1 MARPRTDKPSARL
14 LRTGAWCPVPGAFIM
29 FSRILIANR
38 GEIALR
44 IIRAC
49 RELGVSPVCVY
60 SEADKDAPYLKL
72 ADEAICIGPG
82 PAKESY
88 LNISRLIAAAEVANV
103 DAIHPGYGFL
113 SERAEFAQVCR
124 DCKIEFIGPTPEAM
138 ARLGDK
144 VACKKAAKEAGVPV
158 FPGSPDAIDDPE
170 EAAKIAAQI
179 GYPVIIKAA
188 AGGGGR
194 GMRVCHNEITLLA
207 SLKSAGTE
215 ALAAFGNGAVF
226 IEKYLEHA
234 QHVEIQV
241 IGDKHGN
248 AIHLWERNCSVQR
261 RHQKLIEEAPSPG
274 LSREKIRPV
283 CEAAVNLIKLAK
295 YHGAATCEFLM
306 DEKQDFYMLEVNTR
320 VQVEHPVTEEITGV
334 DIVKTMIRVSAGE
347 RLPYTQDQIKVN
359 GHAIEYRLN
368 AEDPARNFMPQP
380 GRITRWEPAGGPGIR
395 MDTHVVTGYE
405 VPKFYDS
412 MIGKLIVHDD
422 TRELCIARSLRA
434 LKEFRVEPIKTT
446 IPLHQ
451 RVLEHSDF
459 QNGGVDIHW
468 LERLLK

>member
-1 MARPRTDKPSARL
+1 
-14 LRTGAWCPVPGAFIM
+14 M
-29 FSRILIANR
+29 FSRVLIANR

-44 IIRAC
+44 VVRAC
-49 RELGVSPVCVY
+49 RELGIESVCVY
-60 SEADKDAPYLKL
+60 SEADRDAPYLKL
-72 ADEAICIGPG
+72 CDQPICIGPG

-88 LNISRLIAAAEVANV
+88 LNISRIIAAAEIADV

-113 SERAEFAQVCR
+113 SERAEFAQACM
-124 DCKIEFIGPTPEAM
+124 DCKIEFIGPTPTAM

-144 VACKKAAKEAGVPV
+144 VSCKNAAKEAGVPV
-158 FPGSPDAIDDPE
+158 FPGSPGAIEDPE
-170 EAAKIAAQI
+170 EAVKVANKI
-179 GYPVIIKAA
+179 GYPVIIKAS

-194 GMRVCHNEITLLA
+194 GMRVCHNEISLRSNLQAA
-207 SLKSAGTE
+207 STE
-215 ALAAFGNGAVF
+215 AQAAFGNGAVF

-274 LSREKIRPV
+274 ISRETIRPI
-283 CEAAVNLIKLAK
+283 CEAAVNLIKQAK

-306 DEKQDFYMLEVNTR
+306 EERNGKQNFYMLEVNTR
-320 VQVEHPVTEEITGV
+320 VQVEHPVTEMITGV
-334 DIVKTMIRVSAGE
+334 DIVKTMIRVAAGE
-347 RLPYTQDQIKVN
+347 KLPYTQDQIKVN
-359 GHAIEYRLN
+359 GHAIECRIN

-380 GRITRWEPAGGPGIR
+380 GKVDLWQPPGGPGVR
-395 MDTHVVTGYE
+395 MDTHVVTGYT

-412 MIGKLIVHDD
+412 MVAKLIVHDD
-422 TRELCIARSLRA
+422 TREQCMTRTARA
-434 LKEFRVEPIKTT
+434 LREFNVGPIKTT
-446 IPLHQ
+446 IPLHS
-451 RVLEHSDF
+451 RLMENTDF
-459 QNGGVDIHW
+459 KKGGVDIHF